1 MSEKSQETSS
11 LAISLG
17 DIYFILFRQKWLILL
32 CSLAG
37 LIGAAVLLY
46 VVKPPQYQSVAMLSI
61 RYVVVGKS
69 LNPPGDEQNTRSLNE
84 RSDSIINTELA
95 TLYSLDLA
103 QEVVQAM
110 SPEKILANL
119 GGGADTNRAVYMIK
133 SGITV
138 EQIPDS
144 SVIRIIFQNP
154 DAKLVQPALGG
165 IVGAYFRKHV

>member
-95 TLYSLDLA
+95 TLYSLDPTA
-103 QEVVQAM
+103 TAER
-110 SPEKILANL
+110 I
-119 GGGADTNRAVYMIK
+119 RAY
-133 SGITV
+133 
-138 EQIPDS
+138 
-144 SVIRIIFQNP
+144 SVI
-154 DAKLVQPALGG
+154 V
-165 IVGAYFRKHV
+165 